1 MLRREATSALP
12 WRSGRPPRRR
22 SLIGLTPLI
31 DVVFI
36 LLVFFMLATSLAS
49 RRAIELAVSTAGAAA
64 GAAAAGTAAPSPG
77 TGGAG
82 GTEEEAVLVEVRPDG
97 RLRLSA
103 APVSLDVLAGRIGV
117 RMAENPGLRV
127 LVEPAGGVSLGETVR
142 VLDVL
147 SQAGVSRLSLVR
159 SP

>member
-22 SLIGLTPLI
+22 ALIGLTPLI

-36 LLVFFMLATSLAS
+36 LLVFFMLATSLGG
-49 RRAIELAVSTAGAAA
+49 RRAIELAVSAGAS
-64 GAAAAGTAAPSPG
+64 GAE
-77 TGGAG
+77 
-82 GTEEEAVLVEVRPDG
+82 GTEAEAVLVEVRRDG

-103 APVSLDVLAGRIGV
+103 APVSLDALAERIGA
-117 RMAENPGLRV
+117 RMAASPGLRV
-127 LVEPAGGVSLGETVR
+127 LVEPAGGVGLGETVR